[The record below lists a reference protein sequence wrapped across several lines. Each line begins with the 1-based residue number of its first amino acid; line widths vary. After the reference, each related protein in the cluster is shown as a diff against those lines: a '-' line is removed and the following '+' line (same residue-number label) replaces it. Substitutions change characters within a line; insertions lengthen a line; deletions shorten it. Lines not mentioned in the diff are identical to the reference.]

1 MNGMVIVCPMDA
13 ERDLVPA
20 LGARVIG
27 LGGSCVRGLDKLV
40 PHSALPILVIGLAGS
55 LSQNCKPGSVYSVN
69 SVVDSSGRIYKPG
82 IHRLLAPLAVPEV
95 RIACADTL
103 VCSPQAKAD
112 LASATGASLVDM
124 ESAHIARWCA
134 ADRRSWSMIRAVLD
148 GHDETLP
155 PAMENWCGP
164 DGRLRYHRVL
174 ISILANPLLV
184 GKLPWLAQART
195 KAGAALREV
204 FRGM

>member
-40 PHSALPILVIGLAGS
+40 PHSSLPILVVGLAGS
-55 LSQNCKPGSVYSVN
+55 LSLHCKPGSVHSVG
-69 SVVDSSGRIYKPG
+69 SVVDSSGRTYKPG

-134 ADRRSWSMIRAVLD
+134 AHGRSWGMIRAVLD

-155 PAMENWCGP
+155 PAMENWCGQ

>member
-1 MNGMVIVCPMDA
+1 MVIVCPMDA

-55 LSQNCKPGSVYSVN
+55 LSQHCKPGSVYSVS
-69 SVVDSSGRIYKPG
+69 SVVDSSGRTYKPG

-95 RIACADTL
+95 RIACSDTL

-112 LASATGASLVDM
+112 WRVQPVLPLWTWNLPISRVGVLLMGDLGA
-124 ESAHIARWCA
+124 
-134 ADRRSWSMIRAVLD
+134 
-148 GHDETLP
+148 
-155 PAMENWCGP
+155 
-164 DGRLRYHRVL
+164 
-174 ISILANPLLV
+174 
-184 GKLPWLAQART
+184 
-195 KAGAALREV
+195 
-204 FRGM
+204 